1 MFATLI
7 FMTLLGPMPGES
19 MLIARDVTHV
29 KVYMVKT
36 PLLYSITLVFRFGIG
51 T

>member
-29 KVYMVKT
+29 KVYMIKT
-36 PLLYSITLVFRFGIG
+36 PLLYSISSVSIF
-51 T
+51 